1 MLIPSDSINALKRI
15 DCFRKCVDISEG
27 WYLFK
32 PKGWYN
38 WIKFKLYSIWVNWD
52 DKKCW
57 SKWK

>member
-1 MLIPSDSINALKRI
+1 MLISSDSINALKLI

-38 WIKFKLYSIWVNWD
+38 LIKFTLYIIE
-52 DKKCW
+52 
-57 SKWK
+57 